1 MKNDINRVC
10 DEYFTANDINQ
21 VRDRDPLFEELNE
34 LKELKRWLNYIPWK
48 NNTVLLFNP
57 IVNLITEDANN
68 SKAWSPY
75 VEVLFAYLC
84 HTYKGFGFVLDNNID
99 DYIGINL
106 FNCINESNSINS
118 FAQKIINMLNSYTE
132 FDLDEKE
139 LHILC
144 KAELLKNQNIDIK
157 KENIQIKNK
166 GFFIVTGNMYLKQGI
181 NERSNE
187 MIKLI
192 KEL

>member
-1 MKNDINRVC
+1 MLNND
-10 DEYFTANDINQ
+10 
-21 VRDRDPLFEELNE
+21 
-34 LKELKRWLNYIPWK
+34 
-48 NNTVLLFNP
+48 
-57 IVNLITEDANN
+57 
-68 SKAWSPY
+68 
-75 VEVLFAYLC
+75 
-84 HTYKGFGFVLDNNID
+84 ID

-118 FAQKIINMLNSYTE
+118 FAQKIINTLNSYTE

-166 GFFIVTGNMYLKQGI
+166 GFFIITGNMYLKQGI

-187 MIKLI
+187 ITKLI